1 MDNAVGTSSSNS
13 TLSLL
18 QSSTSSFDHIDNT
31 YTIEDPESFRNSK
44 GDIAD

>member
-1 MDNAVGTSSSNS
+1 MDNAVGTSSNP

-31 YTIEDPESFRNSK
+31 YTTEDPESFHNSED
-44 GDIAD
+44 DIAD